1 MRMNANSILLHS
13 PDELINVLLKVAT
26 HFLQNCWKEKENY
39 MCRDN
44 ITLEKMKAD
53 TRFEARNVMER

>member
-1 MRMNANSILLHS
+1 
-13 PDELINVLLKVAT
+13 
-26 HFLQNCWKEKENY
+26 

-53 TRFEARNVMER
+53 TRFEARNVMERQLNGCKFYCNKFMNEYGFKES